1 MCHIMNG
8 LLEIRVHA
16 LIGIG
21 FNFDIIS
28 AYGYNLQYNN
38 YTKCILIMLPAQL
51 WLIVTLLRS

>member
-1 MCHIMNG
+1 MNG

-16 LIGIG
+16 LIGLG

-28 AYGYNLQYNN
+28 AYGYKLQYNN